1 MDTAHDTWAEADG
14 EFEWCETMD
23 IPLLGVVAAGEPYQA
38 FPVDETLSVPTTLW
52 GGKQVFALRVRGN
65 SMIDEGIHNGDY
77 IVVEPRQTADN
88 GQTVV
93 AEIDGAV
100 TVKKYHREADG
111 SIRLEPANPEMLP
124 LVVRGEHIRII
135 GVVAGVLRKFGF
147 GDTQGTRACR
157 PAGLLE
163 GALSP
168 QTPTPSDPQA
178 CEPPAAPRAAA
189 PRTAPAKSRRLVDEA
204 SIDLEVNAID
214 AQLVRW
220 NTAITHAQQD
230 RRLRAHV
237 PDMAELGRD
246 LQALRDWCARTHK
259 PGLRRAL
266 IDEANKVI
274 RRMQRFATVTPVR
287 LPDLVL
293 H

>member
-1 MDTAHDTWAEADG
+1 MDGVYDTWVEAGDA
-14 EFEWCETMD
+14 FERCDMTD

-38 FPVDETLSVPTTLW
+38 FPIEETLSVPTTLW

-65 SMIDEGIHNGDY
+65 SMIDEGIHDGDY

-100 TVKKYHREADG
+100 TVKKYHRDTDG
-111 SIRLEPANPEMLP
+111 SIRLEPANPELLP
-124 LVVRGEHIRII
+124 LIVRGESVRII
-135 GVVAGVLRKFGF
+135 GIVAGVLRKFGF
-147 GDTQGTRACR
+147 GESRAV
-157 PAGLLE
+157 PAG
-163 GALSP
+163 
-168 QTPTPSDPQA
+168 Q
-178 CEPPAAPRAAA
+178 PRRA
-189 PRTAPAKSRRLVDEA
+189 VDAA

-220 NTAITHAQQD
+220 NAAITHAQHD
-230 RRLRAHV
+230 RRLRRHV

-266 IDEANKVI
+266 IDDANKVM

>member
-1 MDTAHDTWAEADG
+1 MEPTYEAWAEADG
-14 EFEWCETMD
+14 AFEWCGMTD
-23 IPLLGVVAAGEPYQA
+23 IPLLGVVAAGEPYPA
-38 FPVDETLSVPTTLW
+38 FPIEETLSVPTTLW
-52 GGKQVFALRVRGN
+52 AGKQVFALRVRGT

-77 IVVEPRQTADN
+77 IIVEPRQTADN

-93 AEIDGAV
+93 AEIDGSV

-124 LVVRGEHIRII
+124 LIVRGEHVRII
-135 GVVAGVLRKFGF
+135 GIVAGVLRKFGF
-147 GDTQGTRACR
+147 GETRA
-157 PAGLLE
+157 L
-163 GALSP
+163 
-168 QTPTPSDPQA
+168 
-178 CEPPAAPRAAA
+178 PAARPHPATPRPSPATPRAT
-189 PRTAPAKSRRLVDEA
+189 PRRPVDDA

-220 NTAITHAQQD
+220 NGAIAHAQHD
-230 RRLRAHV
+230 RRLRSHV
-237 PDMAELGRD
+237 PEMAEIGRD

-259 PGLRRAL
+259 PSLRRAL
-266 IDEANKVI
+266 IDEANKVM
-274 RRMQRFATVTPVR
+274 RRMQRFAAVTPVR

>member
-1 MDTAHDTWAEADG
+1 MDGAFDAWAEADEG
-14 EFEWCETMD
+14 FEWSGMTD

-77 IVVEPRQTADN
+77 IIVEPRQTADN

-124 LVVRGEHIRII
+124 LIVRGEHVRII
-135 GVVAGVLRKFGF
+135 GIVAGVLRKFGF
-147 GDTQGTRACR
+147 GETRPL
-157 PAGLLE
+157 PA
-163 GALSP
+163 
-168 QTPTPSDPQA
+168 
-178 CEPPAAPRAAA
+178 PPPRAPAS
-189 PRTAPAKSRRLVDEA
+189 RTAQAKPRRPVDQA

-220 NTAITHAQQD
+220 NAAIAHAQQD
-230 RRLRAHV
+230 RRLRSHV
-237 PDMAELGRD
+237 SEMAELGRD

-266 IDEANKVI
+266 IDEANKVM
-274 RRMQRFATVTPVR
+274 RRMQRFATVTPVQ

>member
-1 MDTAHDTWAEADG
+1 MEAAYGTWAEADDA
-14 EFEWCETMD
+14 FEWCATID

-77 IVVEPRQTADN
+77 IIVEPRQTADN

-124 LVVRGEHIRII
+124 LIVRGEHVRII
-135 GVVAGVLRKFGF
+135 GIVAGVLRKCGF
-147 GDTQGTRACR
+147 GETRPQPAAQPR
-157 PAGLLE
+157 PATPRP
-163 GALSP
+163 SP
-168 QTPTPSDPQA
+168 L
-178 CEPPAAPRAAA
+178 
-189 PRTAPAKSRRLVDEA
+189 KSRRPVDDA

-220 NTAITHAQQD
+220 NAAIAHAQQD
-230 RRLRAHV
+230 RHLRGHV
-237 PDMAELGRD
+237 PQMAELGRD

-266 IDEANKVI
+266 IDEANKVM

>member
-1 MDTAHDTWAEADG
+1 MDGAYETWAEAD
-14 EFEWCETMD
+14 EAFEWSGMTD

-38 FPVDETLSVPTTLW
+38 FPIDETLSVPTTLW
-52 GGKQVFALRVRGN
+52 AGKQVFALRVRGN

-77 IVVEPRQTADN
+77 IIVEPRQTADN

-100 TVKKYHREADG
+100 TVKKYHRETDG
-111 SIRLEPANPEMLP
+111 SIRLEPANPELLP
-124 LVVRGEHIRII
+124 LVVRGEHVRII
-135 GVVAGVLRKFGF
+135 GLVAGVMRKFGF
-147 GDTQGTRACR
+147 GETR
-157 PAGLLE
+157 PL
-163 GALSP
+163 
-168 QTPTPSDPQA
+168 
-178 CEPPAAPRAAA
+178 PAAP
-189 PRTAPAKSRRLVDEA
+189 PRPSPAKPRRPVDEA

-220 NTAITHAQQD
+220 NAAIAHAQHD
-230 RRLRAHV
+230 RRLRRHV
-237 PDMAELGRD
+237 GEMAEIGRD
-246 LQALRDWCARTHK
+246 LQALRDWCARTRK

-266 IDEANKVI
+266 IAEANKVI

>member
-1 MDTAHDTWAEADG
+1 MDGAYNAWAEAD
-14 EFEWCETMD
+14 EAFEWCDMTD
-23 IPLLGVVAAGEPYQA
+23 IPLLGVVAAGEPYHA
-38 FPVDETLSVPTTLW
+38 FPIEETLSVPTTLW

-77 IVVEPRQTADN
+77 IIVEPRQTAEN

-100 TVKKYHREADG
+100 TVKKYHRETDG

-124 LVVRGEHIRII
+124 LIVRGERVRII
-135 GVVAGVLRKFGF
+135 GIVAGVLRKFGF
-147 GDTQGTRACR
+147 GDKRSL
-157 PAGLLE
+157 PA
-163 GALSP
+163 AQP
-168 QTPTPSDPQA
+168 R
-178 CEPPAAPRAAA
+178 PAAPRPTPSK
-189 PRTAPAKSRRLVDEA
+189 PRRPVNDA

-220 NTAITHAQQD
+220 NTAMAHAQQD
-230 RRLRAHV
+230 RHLRAHI
-237 PDMAELGRD
+237 PEMAELGRD

-259 PGLRRAL
+259 PSLRRAL
-266 IDEANKVI
+266 IDEANKVM
-274 RRMQRFATVTPVR
+274 RRMQRFATVTPVQ

>member
-1 MDTAHDTWAEADG
+1 MDAAYDTWAEAD
-14 EFEWCETMD
+14 EAFEWHATID

-38 FPVDETLSVPTTLW
+38 FPIDETLSVPTTLW

-77 IVVEPRQTADN
+77 IVVEPRQAADN

-100 TVKKYHREADG
+100 TVKKYHRETDG
-111 SIRLEPANPEMLP
+111 SVRLEPANPEMLP
-124 LVVRGEHIRII
+124 LIVRGEHVRII
-135 GVVAGVLRKFGF
+135 GIVAGVLRKFGF
-147 GDTQGTRACR
+147 GETR
-157 PAGLLE
+157 PA
-163 GALSP
+163 AVAQPCSA
-168 QTPTPSDPQA
+168 PTRP
-178 CEPPAAPRAAA
+178 
-189 PRTAPAKSRRLVDEA
+189 APATSRTTPRRPVDEA
-204 SIDLEVNAID
+204 SIDLEVNALD

-220 NTAITHAQQD
+220 NAAIAHAQHD
-230 RRLRAHV
+230 RHQRSHAAE
-237 PDMAELGRD
+237 MAELGRD

-266 IDEANKVI
+266 IDEANKLM
-274 RRMQRFATVTPVR
+274 RRMQRFATVKAVR

>member
-1 MDTAHDTWAEADG
+1 MDAAYDTWAEAD
-14 EFEWCETMD
+14 EAFEWCNMID
-23 IPLLGVVAAGEPYQA
+23 IPLLGAVAAGEPYQA
-38 FPVDETLSVPTTLW
+38 FPIDETLSVPTTLW
-52 GGKQVFALRVRGN
+52 GGRHVFALRVRGD

-77 IVVEPRQTADN
+77 IIVEPRQTADN

-100 TVKKYHREADG
+100 TVKKYHRETDG

-124 LVVRGEHIRII
+124 LIVRGEHVRII
-135 GVVAGVLRKFGF
+135 GAVAGILRKFGF
-147 GDTQGTRACR
+147 GETRPQAAARPR
-157 PAGLLE
+157 PAVPRP
-163 GALSP
+163 SP
-168 QTPTPSDPQA
+168 SK
-178 CEPPAAPRAAA
+178 PRR
-189 PRTAPAKSRRLVDEA
+189 PVDDA

-220 NTAITHAQQD
+220 NAAMAHAQQD
-230 RRLRAHV
+230 RRLRSHV
-237 PDMAELGRD
+237 PEMAEIGRD
-246 LQALRDWCARTHK
+246 LQALRDWCARTRK

-266 IDEANKVI
+266 IDEANKVM
-274 RRMQRFATVTPVR
+274 RRMQRFATVTPVQ

>member
-1 MDTAHDTWAEADG
+1 MDAAYDTWAEADEAF
-14 EFEWCETMD
+14 EFCDTVD

-77 IVVEPRQTADN
+77 IIVEPRQTAEN

-93 AEIDGAV
+93 ADIDGAV
-100 TVKKYHREADG
+100 TVKKYYREVDG

-124 LVVRGEHIRII
+124 LIVRGEHVRII
-135 GVVAGVLRKFGF
+135 GLVAGVLRKFGF
-147 GDTQGTRACR
+147 GETRPLPTAPHASAPR
-157 PAGLLE
+157 PA
-163 GALSP
+163 
-168 QTPTPSDPQA
+168 
-178 CEPPAAPRAAA
+178 AAKPRR
-189 PRTAPAKSRRLVDEA
+189 PVDDA

-220 NTAITHAQQD
+220 NAAIAHAQRD
-230 RRLRAHV
+230 RRLRGHV
-237 PDMAELGRD
+237 PEMAELGRD

-266 IDEANKVI
+266 IDEANKVM
-274 RRMQRFATVTPVR
+274 RRMQRCATVTPVR

>member
-1 MDTAHDTWAEADG
+1 MDAAESWEIDEAFD
-14 EFEWCETMD
+14 WCETME

-52 GGKQVFALRVRGN
+52 GGKRVFALRVRGN
-65 SMIDEGIHNGDY
+65 SMIDEGIHDGDH
-77 IVVEPRQTADN
+77 IIVEPRQTADN

-100 TVKKYHREADG
+100 TVKKYHRETDG

-124 LVVRGEHIRII
+124 LIVRGEHVRII
-135 GVVAGVLRKFGF
+135 GIVAGVLRKFGF
-147 GDTQGTRACR
+147 GEGR
-157 PAGLLE
+157 PV
-163 GALSP
+163 
-168 QTPTPSDPQA
+168 T
-178 CEPPAAPRAAA
+178 AAPPRRAAQQPSPSK
-189 PRTAPAKSRRLVDEA
+189 PRRQVDEA

-220 NTAITHAQQD
+220 NTAIAHAQHD

-237 PDMAELGRD
+237 AEMAELGRD
-246 LQALRDWCARTHK
+246 LQALRDWCARTQK
-259 PGLRRAL
+259 RNLRRAL
-266 IDEANKVI
+266 IDEANRVM
-274 RRMQRFATVTPVR
+274 RRMQRFATVTPVK